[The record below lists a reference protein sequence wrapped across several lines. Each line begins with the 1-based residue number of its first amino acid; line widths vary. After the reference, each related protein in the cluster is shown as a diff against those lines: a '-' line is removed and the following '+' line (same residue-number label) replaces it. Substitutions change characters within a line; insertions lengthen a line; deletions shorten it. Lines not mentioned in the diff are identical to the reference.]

1 MDAQNQNWDD
11 LRFFLAV
18 ARAGTLSGAARS
30 LGVTHS
36 TVFRRLGAF
45 EERLGVRLFER
56 LPDGYALTGAGE
68 AMHET
73 AIRIDE
79 EIIALSR
86 QVTGQ
91 DQRLSGLIRITAID
105 MLAIGLLPPHLA
117 AFHAAQPGIELEV
130 IVSDT
135 PLDLTRREADV
146 ALRIGNTPQETL
158 VGRRVGRL
166 AFGVYASAER
176 AAQGLDDDHAGSD
189 WIGFGRSHGAI
200 GHQLAG
206 WLPKMRPIYRTNSIS
221 AAIAA
226 ARAGI
231 GLAPLPFAVADR
243 TPDLVRIAL
252 FPQDFRL
259 DLWLLTHED
268 LRNTARIRAFM
279 DFMADA
285 LATDADLLEGRRP
298 QAGLPRTTTA

>member
-36 TVFRRLGAF
+36 TVFRRLGTF

-68 AMHET
+68 AMQET

-105 MLAIGLLPPHLA
+105 MLATGLLPRHLA

-166 AFGVYASAER
+166 AFGAYASAER
-176 AAQGLDDDHAGSD
+176 AAQGIDDDLACSD
-189 WIGFGRSHGAI
+189 WIGFGRSRARVGWFVRHVGDSEFQLSEGEGAK
-200 GHQLAG
+200 
-206 WLPKMRPIYRTNSIS
+206 PSSVN
-221 AAIAA
+221 
-226 ARAGI
+226 
-231 GLAPLPFAVADR
+231 FC
-243 TPDLVRIAL
+243 
-252 FPQDFRL
+252 
-259 DLWLLTHED
+259 
-268 LRNTARIRAFM
+268 
-279 DFMADA
+279 
-285 LATDADLLEGRRP
+285 
-298 QAGLPRTTTA
+298 

>member
-36 TVFRRLGAF
+36 TVFRRLGTF

-68 AMHET
+68 AMQET

-105 MLAIGLLPPHLA
+105 MLATGLLPRHLA

-166 AFGVYASAER
+166 AFGAYASAER
-176 AAQGLDDDHAGSD
+176 AAQGIDDDLACSD
-189 WIGFGRSHGAI
+189 HDDAI
-200 GHQLAG
+200 HQ
-206 WLPKMRPIYRTNSIS
+206 RQN
-221 AAIAA
+221 
-226 ARAGI
+226 
-231 GLAPLPFAVADR
+231 
-243 TPDLVRIAL
+243 
-252 FPQDFRL
+252 
-259 DLWLLTHED
+259 
-268 LRNTARIRAFM
+268 
-279 DFMADA
+279 
-285 LATDADLLEGRRP
+285 
-298 QAGLPRTTTA
+298 